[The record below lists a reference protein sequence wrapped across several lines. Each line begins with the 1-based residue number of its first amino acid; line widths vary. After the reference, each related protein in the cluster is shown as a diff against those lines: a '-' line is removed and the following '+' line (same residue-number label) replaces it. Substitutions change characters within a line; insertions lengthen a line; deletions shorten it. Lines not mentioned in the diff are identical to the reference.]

1 MELARYT
8 LFAEIPAP
16 LRFVVAADVHS
27 APTDTLW
34 EHIAAEKPDFLVLP
48 GDTVHSLRTVEN
60 GLAFLQKAA
69 ARYPV
74 FCSIGNHEA
83 VQPLALREAM
93 RHTGIILLDNEA
105 MDYRGLCIGGLTS
118 GFYAGA
124 RRHGKTPPPDTAF
137 LAEFTARAG
146 EKLLLCHHP
155 EYYPPYIRP
164 LPIRL
169 TVAGH
174 AHGGQWRWRGQG
186 LFAPGQGLFPKLTDG
201 LWEDRL
207 VISRGLS
214 NPCGIPRF
222 GNPPQL
228 VTVTLAP
235 NAEYTKSL

>member
-1 MELARYT
+1 MELAHYT
-8 LFAEIPAP
+8 LVADMPAP

-27 APTDTLW
+27 APTQALW

-48 GDTVHSLRTVEN
+48 GDTVHSLRTVED

-74 FCSIGNHEA
+74 FCSLGNHEA
-83 VQPLALREAM
+83 VQPPALREAM
-93 RHTGIILLDNEA
+93 RHTGAVLLDNEA
-105 MDYRGLCIGGLTS
+105 MDYRGLCIGGLSS
-118 GFYAGA
+118 GFYVGA

-137 LAEFTARAG
+137 LDEFAARGG

-155 EYYPPYIRP
+155 EYYPRYIRP

-174 AHGGQWRWRGQG
+174 AHGGQWRVGGRGI
-186 LFAPGQGLFPKLTDG
+186 FAPGQGLFPRLTDG
-201 LWEDRL
+201 LLEDRL

-214 NPCGIPRF
+214 NPCGIPRL
-222 GNPPQL
+222 GNPTQL
-228 VTVTLAP
+228 IIITLTPAAVP
-235 NAEYTKSL
+235 AKTL